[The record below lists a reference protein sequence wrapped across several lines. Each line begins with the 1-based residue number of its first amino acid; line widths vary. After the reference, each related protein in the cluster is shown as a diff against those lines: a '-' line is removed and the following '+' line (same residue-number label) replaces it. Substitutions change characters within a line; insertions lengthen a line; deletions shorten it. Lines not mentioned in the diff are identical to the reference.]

1 MRVSLAKMLLLFPYV
16 GIWQLGYYEHLNEYL
31 VVLAALFPLILLKKR
46 DFRLDRTSLLSAFFG
61 MFFIFLLIEP
71 GIAYGKLEFSRIYG
85 LVLLQT
91 LGYSILLIISLLA
104 MIHGIVLKGLWKRPF
119 AGMAITAI
127 IYIMTITPISLFFDL
142 GNLVQLILFSQTF
155 IVVLSFYLGFLYLKS
170 NFNMLPGII
179 FLGSYTIFT
188 SLGISVLV
196 SNLFNL
202 VWEVISLSIILF
214 ISDKIIREP
223 ASIKKIF
230 RAKRVVR
237 KKKSSIAIL
246 VTGLSVLLILLVA
259 LPMVTQES
267 HYVIADPTDSMY
279 PVIDP
284 GSLLF
289 ISHISPG
296 NVQVGAII
304 VFDAPWAAGTMYAH
318 QVIGVN
324 YSDGVEYFITKGVNN
339 PAKDPLPVPA
349 SDLVGQVSFSVPYLG
364 YILIYNQVTAAV
376 ILVLVGAFYAIDI
389 KR

>member
-1 MRVSLAKMLLLFPYV
+1 MKKSLARMLLLFPYV

-31 VVLAALFPLILLKKR
+31 VVFVALFPLVFLKR
-46 DFRLDRTSLLSAFFG
+46 SDFRLDRTSFLSALFG
-61 MFFIFLLIEP
+61 IFFIFLLVEP

-85 LVLLQT
+85 MVFLQT
-91 LGYSILLIISLLA
+91 LGYSLLLIISLLA

-119 AGMAITAI
+119 AGMAITAV
-127 IYIMTITPISLFFDL
+127 IYIMTITPVSLFLDI
-142 GNLVQLILFSQTF
+142 GDLVQLILFSQTF

-170 NFNMLPGII
+170 NFNMIPGMV
-179 FLGSYTIFT
+179 FLGIYTVFV

-202 VWEVISLSIILF
+202 VWEVIALSVILF
-214 ISDKIIREP
+214 ISDKTIREP
-223 ASIKKIF
+223 ATIKRIF
-230 RAKRVVR
+230 RSKRVVR
-237 KKKSSIAIL
+237 KRNSSIAII
-246 VTGLSVLLILLVA
+246 VAGLLVLLILLVV
-259 LPMVTQES
+259 LPVVTQES

-289 ISHISPG
+289 VSHISPG
-296 NVQVGAII
+296 DVRVGTII
-304 VFDAPWAAGTMYAH
+304 VFNAPWATGTLYAH

-324 YSDGVEYFITKGVNN
+324 YSNGVEYFTTKGVNN

-376 ILVLVGAFYAIDI
+376 ILVSAGVFYAFDL